1 MSRHKRKPSSDLGS
15 ARVPINL
22 GYGTCAYKRGG
33 KWRYRNSQTDH
44 KFIEAKDGELLLE
57 LARRGYR
64 IVYTAHECIDRPHLP
79 CPACE
84 GDTFRALGI
93 AFPPDR

>member
-1 MSRHKRKPSSDLGS
+1 MSLPRRKASSDLGS
-15 ARVPINL
+15 ARAPINL
-22 GYGTCAYKRGG
+22 GYGTCAYKSSG
-33 KWRYRNSQTDH
+33 KWRYRNSQTAN

-64 IVYTAHECIDRPHLP
+64 IVYAAHECIDRPHLP

-84 GDTFRALGI
+84 GDTVRALGI
-93 AFPPDR
+93 TFPLE